1 MLQLNKQNPFLLLPN
16 LSYLVTPLPFQVLAT
31 EESKWTA
38 VLFLLSLTPL
48 LSLHWIDFNIAWAKS
63 AIINYNHIKET
74 VLRILQ
80 SREPLPL
87 TWETGASACL
97 TFNCYSGAKHLT
109 KSNLKP
115 PATTNR
121 KHFVSGFHPQEQ
133 IGLAGEISL
142 PLQAVTQ
149 VRPSLPGSAWR
160 APLSVLC
167 CFTASVII
175 IRLLFSCVQSSPWL
189 FLFLPPP

>member
-1 MLQLNKQNPFLLLPN
+1 M
-16 LSYLVTPLPFQVLAT
+16 
-31 EESKWTA
+31 
-38 VLFLLSLTPL
+38 PL
-48 LSLHWIDFNIAWAKS
+48 LSLHWIDFNIAWAKP

-74 VLRILQ
+74 VLKCCNQENLC
-80 SREPLPL
+80 PWLV
-87 TWETGASACL
+87 ETDASACL

-115 PATTNR
+115 PTTMNR
-121 KHFVSGFHPQEQ
+121 KHFVFGFHPQEQ
-133 IGLAGEISL
+133 IGLAGEIRLSL
-142 PLQAVTQ
+142 WAVTQ
-149 VRPSLPGSAWR
+149 VQPFLPAPAWR
-160 APLSVLC
+160 EPLSVLC